1 MEALRLRVVPQ
12 HLRCSHRTEGRLES
26 HGDRGGFW
34 SPTDAC
40 PLSQS
45 LFTGGIRQVCQSALR
60 KQHRVARCP
69 DTLAH
74 KRRSFSHACTD
85 STARGSP
92 SLSSG
97 HLALLLPVTEHE
109 RQSRMHMC

>member
-1 MEALRLRVVPQ
+1 M
-12 HLRCSHRTEGRLES
+12 
-26 HGDRGGFW
+26 
-34 SPTDAC
+34 DAC

-60 KQHRVARCP
+60 KQHRVTRCP
-69 DTLAH
+69 GTLAH
-74 KRRSFSHACTD
+74 KRHSFSHACTD
-85 STARGSP
+85 STTCVSP

-109 RQSRMHMC
+109 RQSHMHMC

>member
-1 MEALRLRVVPQ
+1 M
-12 HLRCSHRTEGRLES
+12 
-26 HGDRGGFW
+26 
-34 SPTDAC
+34 
-40 PLSQS
+40 
-45 LFTGGIRQVCQSALR
+45 CQSALR

-85 STARGSP
+85 STARVSP

-97 HLALLLPVTEHE
+97 RLASLLPETEHE
-109 RQSRMHMC
+109 RQRRMHMG